1 MSKVTDPRKPY
12 NQLHAFLDIVAIAV
26 LAMLCSTDDWAEIE
40 SWGNAFK
47 EWLSTLL
54 TLKNGIPSHD
64 TFNRVFLEWMQG
76 VVVKIKGVMAIGGKT
91 VRRSHDGKTKKSN
104 PCCQRMGQ
112 GTFAGSGT
120 GKS

>member
-1 MSKVTDPRKPY
+1 
-12 NQLHAFLDIVAIAV
+12 
-26 LAMLCSTDDWAEIE
+26 MLCSTDDWAEIE